1 MEKYFNHRHS
11 SLRIAIEQAFGI
23 LVSRFRVLSTA
34 MNIDVGKAEAV
45 VEACITLHNFL
56 LSKNIENSTVDTDYN
71 AERPLPS
78 PKQIRDNLAKYFYLQ
93 RLNKINQQME
103 WIRIRLLIHVNT
115 CQFILN
121 KRNTNQSSIASSKA
135 RRTFLNTRFLS
146 SESSWCKVECIK
158 LKYDFIGES
167 FAAGTT
173 GELTFS
179 NFFFMLL
186 VQCCN
191 EYIIDVGARAGIIS
205 FFLHKTRSEYFFIVG
220 FH

>member
-56 LSKNIENSTVDTDYN
+56 LSKNIENSTVDTDYVNNIYN

-103 WIRIRLLIHVNT
+103 
-115 CQFILN
+115 
-121 KRNTNQSSIASSKA
+121 
-135 RRTFLNTRFLS
+135 
-146 SESSWCKVECIK
+146 
-158 LKYDFIGES
+158 
-167 FAAGTT
+167 
-173 GELTFS
+173 
-179 NFFFMLL
+179 
-186 VQCCN
+186 
-191 EYIIDVGARAGIIS
+191 
-205 FFLHKTRSEYFFIVG
+205 
-220 FH
+220 